1 MSAAVEEKIVTPAA
15 PAPGVEPT
23 ADATAA
29 AAAPAAEATKEET
42 PKVEASKEEA
52 PKAEAAKEEATK
64 EEAPKTEA
72 TKEEA
77 KEETKKEEAKE
88 EAKEETK
95 EETKEEAPKKP
106 ETALSKLTARLPE
119 ILKKAEYSEMWGIEL
134 KDIETSVPAKI
145 VLQKFLRAKGGDVD
159 VAAKQLEDALKWRKE
174 LKPTELVERTFDADT
189 FEGLG
194 YATVH
199 KNAAGL
205 ETVITWNIYGAVK
218 SFKKTF
224 GDVDEFIRWRTALM
238 ELGVQKLR
246 IDAAT
251 EPISDDPSVADPYK
265 MVQVHDYLSVS
276 FLRMDPHVKAASK
289 RTIDAFATAYPELL
303 EHKYF
308 VNVPLIMGWMYAA
321 MKLFLAPATL
331 KKFHPMSSGTTLAA
345 ELPQIKSSLPKEYGG
360 EGPSVKEG
368 ESIKLVKK
376 EPEPAKKEESKE
388 EKKEETKEE
397 VKEDTKEEPK
407 KEEIKEEVKE
417 TETKKEEAKTEESKK
432 EEAKTEESK
441 KEEAKEEP
449 AKDAAE

>member
-1 MSAAVEEKIVTPAA
+1 MSAVEEKTVAAAA

-23 ADATAA
+23 VEPTAA

-52 PKAEAAKEEATK
+52 PKAEAAKEETTK

-72 TKEEA
+72 AKEEA
-77 KEETKKEEAKE
+77 KEETKKD

-95 EETKEEAPKKP
+95 EVAPKKP

-119 ILKKAEYSEMWGIEL
+119 ILKKAEHTEMWGIEL
-134 KDIETSVPAKI
+134 KDIETSIPAKI

-199 KNAAGL
+199 KNAAGQ

-224 GDVDEFIRWRTALM
+224 GDVDEFVRWRTALM

-289 RTIDAFATAYPELL
+289 QTIDAFATAYPELL

-308 VNVPLIMGWMYAA
+308 VNVPTIMGWMYAA

-368 ESIKLVKK
+368 EAIKLVKK

-388 EKKEETKEE
+388 ESKEEAKEEAKKED
-397 VKEDTKEEPK
+397 VKEEPK
-407 KEEIKEEVKE
+407 KEEIKEDVKE
-417 TETKKEEAKTEESKK
+417 EETKKEETKTEESKK

-441 KEEAKEEP
+441 KEEP
-449 AKDAAE
+449 TKDAAE

>member
-1 MSAAVEEKIVTPAA
+1 MSAVEEKTVTPAA

-23 ADATAA
+23 TEPT

-52 PKAEAAKEEATK
+52 AKPEATKEEATKEEATK

-72 TKEEA
+72 VKEEA
-77 KEETKKEEAKE
+77 KEETKKDEA
-88 EAKEETK
+88 K

-119 ILKKAEYSEMWGIEL
+119 ILKKAEHTEMWGIEL
-134 KDIETSVPAKI
+134 KDIETSIPAKI

-159 VAAKQLEDALKWRKE
+159 VAAKQLEEALKWRKE

-199 KNAAGL
+199 KNAAGQ

-224 GDVDEFIRWRTALM
+224 GDVDEFVRWRTALM

-289 RTIDAFATAYPELL
+289 QTIDAFATAYPELL

-308 VNVPLIMGWMYAA
+308 VNVPTIMGWMYAA

-368 ESIKLVKK
+368 EEIKLVKK

-388 EKKEETKEE
+388 EKKEEAKEE
-397 VKEDTKEEPK
+397 AKKEDVKEEPK

-417 TETKKEEAKTEESKK
+417 EEVKKEETKIEESKKEEGKTEESKK
-432 EEAKTEESK
+432 EEPT
-441 KEEAKEEP
+441 
-449 AKDAAE
+449 KDAAE

>member
-1 MSAAVEEKIVTPAA
+1 MSAVEEKTVAAAA

-23 ADATAA
+23 AE
-29 AAAPAAEATKEET
+29 P
-42 PKVEASKEEA
+42 VEASKEEA
-52 PKAEAAKEEATK
+52 PKTEAAKEEAAK

-72 TKEEA
+72 AKEEA
-77 KEETKKEEAKE
+77 KEETKKDEA
-88 EAKEETK
+88 K

-119 ILKKAEYSEMWGIEL
+119 ILKKAEHTEMWGIEL
-134 KDIETSVPAKI
+134 KDIETSIPAKI

-174 LKPTELVERTFDADT
+174 LKPTELVERSFDADT

-199 KNAAGL
+199 KNAAGQ

-224 GDVDEFIRWRTALM
+224 GDVDEFVRWRTALM

-289 RTIDAFATAYPELL
+289 QTIDAFATAYPELL

-308 VNVPLIMGWMYAA
+308 VNVPTIMGWMYAA

-331 KKFHPMSSGTTLAA
+331 KKFHPMSDGTTLAA

-368 ESIKLVKK
+368 EAIKLVKK

-388 EKKEETKEE
+388 EKKEETKAEKKEEAKEEAKEEE
-397 VKEDTKEEPK
+397 VKEVVKEEPK
-407 KEEIKEEVKE
+407 KEETKEE
-417 TETKKEEAKTEESKK
+417 ETKKEEAKAEESKK
-432 EEAKTEESK
+432 Q
-441 KEEAKEEP
+441 EEP
-449 AKDAAE
+449 TKDAAE